1 VTRGTRDE
9 AAAAAVRLIA
19 TDLDGTLLRSDGK
32 VSERTRRALDAAARA
47 QIAVVLV
54 TGRPP
59 RRVRAITAEL
69 GLDALVIC
77 SNGALIYD
85 PVRELAVEQTRLP
98 GEAASAI
105 VTLLRERFP
114 ELMFA
119 VEVGM
124 RFGQEPT
131 YARTNPPHQD
141 VVAPLRAEAT
151 ELCKEGVTK
160 LIARHPTLGHAEL
173 FAVACEL
180 IGARATVTHS
190 GANFLEIAA
199 PEVNKAFA
207 LARLCAQRG
216 IAAAEVVAF
225 GDMPNDLPMLQW
237 AGHGVAVANAH
248 PELLAASHEVTASN
262 DEDGVARVLERLL
275 GVAPLP

>member
-1 VTRGTRDE
+1 MTRGMSD
-9 AAAAAVRLIA
+9 AAAALRLIA
-19 TDLDGTLLRSDGK
+19 TDLDGTLLRSDGSI
-32 VSERTRRALDAAARA
+32 SERTRRALDAAARA
-47 QIAVVLV
+47 QVAVVLV

-59 RRVRAITAEL
+59 RRVRAISAEL

-85 PVRELAVEQTRLP
+85 PIREAAVEQTRLP
-98 GEAASAI
+98 GDEASAI

-119 VEVGM
+119 VEIGM
-124 RFGQEPT
+124 RFGQDPA
-131 YARTNPPHQD
+131 YARTRPPHRE
-141 VVAPLRAEAT
+141 VVGLICAEAT
-151 ELCKEGVTK
+151 ELCAEGVTK
-160 LIARHPTLGHAEL
+160 LIARHPTLSHAEL

-190 GANFLEIAA
+190 GADILEIAA

-225 GDMPNDLPMLQW
+225 GDMPNDIPMLQW
-237 AGHGVAVANAH
+237 AGLGVAVANAH
-248 PELLAASHEVTASN
+248 PEVLVASHEVTTSN

-275 GVAPLP
+275 GAARAD